1 MEKASHR
8 KVTDADG
15 LGGADLKI
23 TNHLSRG
30 KTVLETHEGIAR
42 IAYLCASLRQKSYV
56 EMAIV
61 VSSSLLSELN
71 YASST
76 ISPNGTCFECA
87 CKVLARVL
95 GMLEEVDG
103 IVFTMQNTQ
112 IVASWICCFIEFAAW
127 TRPLKHALWHH
138 FETNFCEAWI
148 SNGMCVCKGA
158 KYVYQ
163 VLS

>member
-8 KVTDADG
+8 KVTDAAG
-15 LGGADLKI
+15 LCGADLKI
-23 TNHLSRG
+23 TSHLSRG
-30 KTVLETHEGIAR
+30 KTVLETHDGGIAR
-42 IAYLCASLRQKSYV
+42 IAYLCASLRQKSSV

-76 ISPNGTCFECA
+76 ISPNGTSYECA

-103 IVFTMQNTQ
+103 IVFYDAKHTNRCILDMLLYRICSLNTS
-112 IVASWICCFIEFAAW
+112 A
-127 TRPLKHALWHH
+127 
-138 FETNFCEAWI
+138 ETCTVT
-148 SNGMCVCKGA
+148 S
-158 KYVYQ
+158 
-163 VLS
+163 L

>member
-42 IAYLCASLRQKSYV
+42 IAYLCASLRQKSSV

-76 ISPNGTCFECA
+76 ISPNGTSFECA

-103 IVFTMQNTQ
+103 IVFYDAKHTNRCILDMLLYRICSLNTS
-112 IVASWICCFIEFAAW
+112 A
-127 TRPLKHALWHH
+127 
-138 FETNFCEAWI
+138 ETCTVT
-148 SNGMCVCKGA
+148 S
-158 KYVYQ
+158 
-163 VLS
+163 L